1 MKEFLYFLK
10 QWPGAIISFFAQKGG
25 GGVDNSREVIINFE
39 VVLTGSRA
47 LNILFYFHIK
57 SKNNHIK

>member
-10 QWPGAIISFFAQKGG
+10 QWPGAIISFFAQKRGG
-25 GGVDNSREVIINFE
+25 GWSFE

-47 LNILFYFHIK
+47 LSILFYFHIK